1 MAKTYNRL
9 EIDVNK
15 KPNSI
20 GIRPVQHDTKSRYLD
35 VCLYENGVA
44 INLTGEQVRITFR
57 KADGSTFFNQGE
69 VTDATAGRCQFALTN
84 EILSEAK
91 AVETQISVW
100 NVGGQILSTQVF
112 EIYVT
117 AAIPWTDSVESE
129 NEYGVLV
136 VLFQEIQDAL
146 DTMHKIATTFGEPG
160 DKAAEYGVDTFW
172 GILETLAQRGDV
184 GAALKEYIKTAINS
198 TFETA
203 YFKPL
208 DKLLSAKAGTAGFK
222 PMDEYIYSLL
232 TTKTTVAVGSE
243 EDIGEPVSLTT
254 SNTYFSATNEW
265 EDIVSFVAKET
276 GIYIFCVSIYNNDYA
291 TWRIQV
297 DGVQKDTN
305 TNVPYA
311 TIAITKGQ
319 SIKIQGMRT
328 NSNKSV
334 YIYPIWYRCVKNGL
348 IAKSV
353 YSSYSGST
361 EKIGAFT
368 PSQSGIAMLIFK
380 NKPKYLYINDTL
392 LSAEYYTH
400 GSEYQ
405 YEFYV
410 TYIHVTAGKPVDIRI
425 SCDAS
430 LCVVSM
436 REQIDT
442 VSSFVKSIQ
451 RGSYYGTIGSGLTT
465 FTIPIGAV
473 NQARTYIDLPD
484 YLYNGITIVDA
495 KVVEDK
501 LEVSCDATE
510 SRAVYFRWQ
519 LVEFS

>member
-20 GIRPVQHDTKSRYLD
+20 GIRPVQNDTKSRYLD
-35 VCLYENGVA
+35 VCLYENGVP

-69 VTDATAGRCQFALTN
+69 VTDAAAGRCQFALTN

-91 AVETQISVW
+91 AVEAQISVW
-100 NVGGQILSTQVF
+100 NAGGQILSAQVF

-117 AAIPWTDSVESE
+117 AAIPWTDAVESE

-146 DTMHKIATTFGEPG
+146 DTMHKIAAAFGEPG

-172 GILETLAQRGDV
+172 GILETLAGRGDV

-254 SNTYFSATNEW
+254 SDTYFSATNEW
-265 EDIVSFVAKET
+265 EAGRT
-276 GIYIFCVSIYNNDYA
+276 GALCPATSGAGQTGTYIFRVRISDNDYA

-305 TNVPYA
+305 TKGLYA

-319 SIKIQGMRT
+319 SVKIQGMRT

-353 YSSYSGST
+353 YSSYSDST

-392 LSAEYYTH
+392 LSAKYYTH
-400 GSEYQ
+400 GNEYQ
-405 YEFYV
+405 YTFYV
-410 TYIHVTAGKPVDIRI
+410 TYVHVTAGKPVDIRI

-442 VSSFVKSIQ
+442 VSSFVKSI
-451 RGSYYGTIGSGLTT
+451 R
-465 FTIPIGAV
+465 
-473 NQARTYIDLPD
+473 R
-484 YLYNGITIVDA
+484 
-495 KVVEDK
+495 
-501 LEVSCDATE
+501 
-510 SRAVYFRWQ
+510 
-519 LVEFS
+519 